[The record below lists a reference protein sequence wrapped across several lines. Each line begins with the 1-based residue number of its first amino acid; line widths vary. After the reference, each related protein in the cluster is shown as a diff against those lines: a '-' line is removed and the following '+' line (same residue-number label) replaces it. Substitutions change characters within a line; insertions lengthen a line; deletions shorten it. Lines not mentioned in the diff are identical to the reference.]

1 MSRLPL
7 ELLLSL
13 RYLRPRRTFVSVI
26 TLISILGVALAVA
39 VLIIVISVM
48 TGFDKELRD
57 KVLGFNTHLRISGRE
72 GMMKDYAGVM
82 NVVKSN
88 QSVRGVSPFVLGPV
102 FVETQNDPKGSRFH
116 VPWVRGV
123 DPQTEGGVSVLPKSI
138 IEGNFDV
145 GGRGLLIG
153 TEFATHMQI
162 NVGDKVAITSP
173 RDVER
178 MRKNR
183 GKEKE
188 VVVMPDDY
196 EVRGIFDVGYFDY
209 NASVVVT
216 SLENAQEF
224 YGLDDTVHG
233 LFVMLRDPYQVDEV
247 RGELRHALGAGYR
260 ISTWIEE
267 NSNLFSSLVAEKNVM
282 FIVLFFIMIVAA
294 LCMTS
299 TLITFVVQKTREIG
313 MLKALGTSQLQVMA
327 IFLSQSVIVGIIG
340 VTSGFGLG
348 MLAVSYRNEFLH
360 FLRRALDLELFPAA
374 IYGFHELPALI
385 DPRDIAVICGTA
397 LVLCILSGVIPAW
410 TASRLKPVEA
420 LRYE

>member
-26 TLISILGVALAVA
+26 TLISVLGVALAVA

-48 TGFDKELRD
+48 TGFSKELRD
-57 KVLGFNTHLRISGRE
+57 KVLGFNTHLRVSGRE
-72 GMMKDYAGVM
+72 GTMKDYAAAM

-88 QSVRGVSPFVLGPV
+88 RHVRGLSPFVLGPV

-123 DPQTEGGVSVLPKSI
+123 DPQTEGDVSVLPKSI
-138 IEGNFDV
+138 IEGRFDV
-145 GGRGLLIG
+145 SGRGLLIG
-153 TEFATHMQI
+153 TEFATHMQL

-209 NASVVVT
+209 NASVVVA

-233 LFVMLRDPYQVDEV
+233 LFVMLHDPYQADEV
-247 RGELRHALGAGYR
+247 RGELRHALGEEYR
-260 ISTWIEE
+260 ITTWIEE
-267 NSNLFSSLVAEKNVM
+267 NSNLFSSLVVEKNVM
-282 FIVLFFIMIVAA
+282 FIVLFFIMVVAA

-299 TLITFVVQKTREIG
+299 TIITFVVQKTREIG
-313 MLKALGTSQLQVMA
+313 MLKALGTSRLQVMA

-360 FLRRALDLELFPAA
+360 FLRRALGLELFPAA

-385 DPRDIAVICGTA
+385 DPGDIAIICGTA

-410 TASRLKPVEA
+410 TAGRLKPVEA